1 MKTRYSVLSV
11 AMTAAFYTQY
21 AQADLREQCLLGVPH
36 FQGEEVTGDQTM
48 MPIEI
53 EADNAVINQ
62 PKDATYTG
70 DVAIKQGNRS
80 LFADEVRVEQNGEQ
94 ERRAFLKG
102 SYRYQ
107 DNLVQAHGRDA
118 AMDLGSETAEL
129 QNTEFQLVGR
139 QGRGTAESG
148 SFNHNKRILK
158 KCDLYRLFT
167 E

>member
-1 MKTRYSVLSV
+1 MR
-11 AMTAAFYTQY
+11 
-21 AQADLREQCLLGVPH
+21 
-36 FQGEEVTGDQTM
+36 
-48 MPIEI
+48 
-53 EADNAVINQ
+53 
-62 PKDATYTG
+62 
-70 DVAIKQGNRS
+70 
-80 LFADEVRVEQNGEQ
+80 DEVRVEQNGEQ

-107 DNLVQAHGRDA
+107 DNLIQAHGRDA

-158 KCDLYRLFT
+158 NATFTACLPNDNAWSIEGNEMIQHIDEEYAEIWHARFKSIGVCRYFIRLIYNSDWRSPPFGVIDS
-167 E
+167 EFSSFK